1 MTGNTLLAPRMAS
14 VKESPTAAVSRRARE
29 LSDAGQTIINLGEG
43 ELDFDTPA
51 HVADVG
57 VEAIRTGQT
66 RYTAVAGTPELKAA
80 ICAKFQREN
89 GLAVTPDQVISGTG
103 AKQIIFNALLAT
115 VSTDDEVII
124 PVPSWV
130 SYPDIVGLCGGTVR
144 LVSCP
149 EEGQF
154 KLTGEQLRAAITPK
168 TKWLI
173 LNNPNNPTGSV
184 YSAGELADLAVVLLD
199 HPHVLVMADDIY
211 EHITYDASFA
221 TIAAVE
227 PRIADRTLT
236 INGVSKVFS
245 MTGWRLGYAAG
256 PKWLISAIEVLT
268 SQSTTNPSTI
278 TQVAA
283 AAALNGSLE
292 FFAPRLEAL
301 RKRRDHVLRA
311 LPETQGALT
320 AGIPDGAF
328 YVYANC
334 TGMMRATTPA
344 GWKIENDVDA
354 ARYLLEEAGVAV
366 VPGVAFNMSP
376 YLRIVFAVD
385 DATLALACERI
396 IAACR
401 LLRRARS

>member
-1 MTGNTLLAPRMAS
+1 M
-14 VKESPTAAVSRRARE
+14 
-29 LSDAGQTIINLGEG
+29 
-43 ELDFDTPA
+43 
-51 HVADVG
+51 
-57 VEAIRTGQT
+57 
-66 RYTAVAGTPELKAA
+66 
-80 ICAKFQREN
+80 
-89 GLAVTPDQVISGTG
+89 ISGTG

-184 YSAGELADLAVVLLD
+184 YSAGELADLAAVLLD

-283 AAALNGSLE
+283 AAALNGPLE

-311 LPETQGALT
+311 LPDTQGALT

-334 TGMMRATTPA
+334 TGMMGATTPA

-366 VPGVAFNMSP
+366 VPGAAFNMSP

-385 DATLALACERI
+385 DASLALACERI

-401 LLRRARS
+401 LLRRG